1 MKFTYDD
8 YGNPV
13 TSEIKPATFE
23 RYVQAKSYYI
33 INAHSGNALDA
44 SGDNYTVVN
53 KNWIPGNTDQMWTII
68 GTSTPGVYEVES
80 VKYPGRML
88 DVTDPNSEA
97 GVGELAE
104 FIAIKCG
111 RIEGT
116 AEHFETVEVSGI
128 VLFEGANEGLHV

>member
-1 MKFTYDD
+1 MVNAGEL
-8 YGNPV
+8 GN
-13 TSEIKPATFE
+13 
-23 RYVQAKSYYI
+23 
-33 INAHSGNALDA
+33 
-44 SGDNYTVVN
+44 
-53 KNWIPGNTDQMWTII
+53 
-68 GTSTPGVYEVES
+68 VE
-80 VKYPGRML
+80 
-88 DVTDPNSEA
+88 DEA